1 MHLNMFYL
9 GFRKSYIFLRSVN
22 YFCKSFHRRSLTG
35 FRSSHGRCSI
45 KKVFLGIS
53 QNSLENTCARVSF
66 FSFRHVTLLKKR
78 LWHRCFHVS
87 FGKVLRIR
95 FFKEHLQWLLLSVL
109 NTTLLKTT
117 PKKSKVQ

>member
-1 MHLNMFYL
+1 MFYL

-35 FRSSHGRCSI
+35 FRSSHWRCSI
-45 KKVFLGIS
+45 KKVFLRIS
-53 QNSLENTCARVSF
+53 QNSLENTRARASF
-66 FSFRHVTLLKKR
+66 FSLRPATLLNKR

-95 FFKEHLQWLLLSVL
+95 FFKEHLQWLPLSDP
-109 NTTLLKTT
+109 NTPLLKTT

>member
-1 MHLNMFYL
+1 MFYL

-35 FRSSHGRCSI
+35 FRSSHWRYSI
-45 KKVFLGIS
+45 KKVFLRIS
-53 QNSLENTCARVSF
+53 QNSLENTCARASF
-66 FSFRHVTLLKKR
+66 FSLRSATLLKKR

-95 FFKEHLQWLLLSVL
+95 FFKEHLQWLLLSVP
-109 NTTLLKTT
+109 NTPLLKTT